1 MIKLQ
6 LNKFKI
12 VSLIRITDAV
22 IRKLEHDREAL
33 TYSLKRGEMAAHNFV
48 LKEFSRKL
56 RSKFI
61 SIEEKPDMQNFF
73 FSVNEMQA
81 YVLVLYKDSAIGK
94 TDYDYLTIQDLSVP
108 MFKRLLN

>member
-12 VSLIRITDAV
+12 VSLIRITEAV
-22 IRKLEHDREAL
+22 VNRITNERQQL
-33 TYSLKRGEMAAHNFV
+33 TYSLKRAEITAHKFI
-48 LKEFSRKL
+48 LQELSRKL

-61 SIEEKPDMQNFF
+61 LIEHKPDMQNFF

-81 YVLVLYKDSAIGK
+81 YILILYKDTAIGK

-108 MFKRLLN
+108 IFKKLLN